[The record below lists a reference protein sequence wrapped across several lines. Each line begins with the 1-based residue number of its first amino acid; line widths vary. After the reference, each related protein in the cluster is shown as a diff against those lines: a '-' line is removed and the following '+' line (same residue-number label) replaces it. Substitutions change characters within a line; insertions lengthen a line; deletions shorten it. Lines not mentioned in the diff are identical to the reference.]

1 VGIFPYIGF
10 KIGLIYGRYLQC
22 RILKW
27 PLIISTS
34 VHYTIVHGHW
44 LNSPTHKLQFADCI
58 ITFCHS
64 SFCLSRTWEP
74 WTERDQHC
82 SAFAPW
88 EMKNQK
94 CQDSSDRSSGRSSS
108 SIVVGSDSWGFGGTR
123 DAQKSR
129 PPCWRPW
136 QCGPHPDFVVVK
148 SWYTKWFYAC
158 THCTIPK
165 YSKPRK
171 VRKIIYHY
179 NFVGLYF
186 WFLLGVWVVLFI
198 SPFESKILS
207 DTLASQLILLEI
219 LAAASEGY
227 NPSYRRTMMRFW
239 PSNMVI

>member
-1 VGIFPYIGF
+1 M
-10 KIGLIYGRYLQC
+10 
-22 RILKW
+22 
-27 PLIISTS
+27 
-34 VHYTIVHGHW
+34 HGHW

-64 SFCLSRTWEP
+64 NFCLSRTWEP

-82 SAFAPW
+82 SAFAPC
-88 EMKNQK
+88 EMKIIIDHRSRICFVVVLWHQK
-94 CQDSSDRSSGRSSS
+94 
-108 SIVVGSDSWGFGGTR
+108 
-123 DAQKSR
+123 R
-129 PPCWRPW
+129 PEIQCILAPW

-186 WFLLGVWVVLFI
+186 DSFWGCGVVLFI